1 MIPFNGRKCGRSTEY
16 LYSQSIFL
24 VAFVIKKRDTTVR
37 LQMVHK
43 TINIKQ
49 MFCKGHGGVT
59 GVGQSLWNSNTV
71 TRMAV
76 SSDEAP
82 PIAPRGDQ
90 RSDLINCQ
98 GNIGQL
104 LVWLPSLACCGN
116 LCVRKIESF
125 TLSSVCEGRFIAM
138 LDRIQMLCRVCGSL
152 YGAVSLRCLTL
163 FGLFRGWAST

>member
-1 MIPFNGRKCGRSTEY
+1 
-16 LYSQSIFL
+16 
-24 VAFVIKKRDTTVR
+24 
-37 LQMVHK
+37 MVHK

-90 RSDLINCQ
+90 SSDLINCQ

-104 LVWLPSLACCGN
+104 LV
-116 LCVRKIESF
+116 
-125 TLSSVCEGRFIAM
+125 
-138 LDRIQMLCRVCGSL
+138 
-152 YGAVSLRCLTL
+152 
-163 FGLFRGWAST
+163 